1 MAILVTGG
9 AGYIGSVTA
18 ADLISRGEKVVILDN
33 LSRGHRNAVPR
44 EAEFF
49 CGDIGDRE
57 LITEIC
63 NRFSIDAVMHF
74 SAFAYVGESVAEP
87 MKYYLN
93 NVANTIVLLDAIIS
107 AGIGRFIFSSTCA
120 TYGEPNYLPIDESH
134 PQKPTNPYGRSK
146 LAVENVLS
154 DLSNAGLIKFVS
166 LRYFNACGAT
176 EDRGEFHQPETHLIP
191 IVLEA
196 ATGTRDAVPVYG
208 TDYDTPDG
216 TAIRDYIHVSDL
228 SAAHIAALD
237 YLSGG
242 GDSEFINL
250 GNGAGYSV
258 LEVIEAA
265 RKVTGQA
272 IKVEYQPRRSGD
284 PSRLVANAGKAA
296 DLLGWR
302 PKFSSL
308 EEMIGS
314 AFRWREK
321 YPNGYR
327 TL

>member
-18 ADLISRGEKVVILDN
+18 AELISRGEKVIILDN

-63 NRFSIDAVMHF
+63 SRFSIDAVMHF

-120 TYGEPNYLPIDESH
+120 TYGEPEYLPIDESH

-154 DLSNAGLIKFVS
+154 DLSKAGLIKFVS

-176 EDRGEFHQPETHLIP
+176 EDRGEFHLPETHLIP

-196 ATGTRDAVPVYG
+196 AAGRRDAVPVYG

-228 SAAHIAALD
+228 AAAHIAALD
-237 YLSGG
+237 YLNGG
-242 GDSEFINL
+242 CDSEFVNL

-265 RKVTGQA
+265 RKVTGQP
-272 IKVEYQPRRSGD
+272 IKVEYKPRRSGD